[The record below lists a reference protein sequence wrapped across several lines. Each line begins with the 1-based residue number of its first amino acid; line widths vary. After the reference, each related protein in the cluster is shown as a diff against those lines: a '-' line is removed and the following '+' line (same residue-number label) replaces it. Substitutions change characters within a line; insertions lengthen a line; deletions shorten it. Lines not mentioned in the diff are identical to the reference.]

1 MGDNVLAPEPKPP
14 STARRNTR
22 QRKAVMNELRA
33 KLEFRSAQ
41 RIHEDLAAA
50 GQRIGLATVY
60 RNLRALAEEGEV
72 DVLLAADGE
81 ALYRRCDV
89 DTHHH
94 HLVCRQCLRTEE
106 IEARAVEKWVHS
118 LGKNYGYTNLEHSI
132 EVYGTCA
139 QCSAAGSASAPA
151 TAIVGTGGTHPGSHH
166 HG

>member
-1 MGDNVLAPEPKPP
+1 
-14 STARRNTR
+14 
-22 QRKAVMNELRA
+22 MNELRA

-41 RIHEDLAAA
+41 RIHEDLAES

-72 DVLLAADGE
+72 DVLMAADGE

-118 LGKNYGYTNLEHSI
+118 LGKNYGFTDLEHSI

-139 QCSAAGSASAPA
+139 ECVASGSASQQAA
-151 TAIVGTGGTHPGSHH
+151 AIEGTGAGHGHVAAHH